1 MSRTIAALWV
11 AGVAAAVLAATVTL
25 DNAGQEEPIAVVAV
39 AVAIGFAY
47 LLTGTIALQR
57 RPGSLVGPLMVATA
71 FAWFAGSLATSGRP
85 LLFTIGVLFSSVFL
99 ALLAQATIAFPT
111 GRPQNR
117 EQRVLITA
125 IWILATVGQFVALLV
140 VEPRAEGGC
149 DGCPE
154 NLLYTNANETLRSIV
169 DVSVLIAAVVICFAA
184 AVSVTRRRRRAAPAL
199 RRVLAPVYWPSVTV
213 FVVIGL
219 SQVSRWVP
227 DAVATVAQ
235 TALLV
240 MVAILPLSLLIA
252 QLRAQLYRAAAV
264 DRLVEDLQAGPSGE
278 DLREAVARALRDP
291 SVEIAYWLPDRE
303 VYVAVDG
310 SETTLPAP
318 GGRRSTAPVER
329 GGVLIA
335 QLVHDEAVREDPPLL
350 DAVCG
355 AAAVAIEH
363 DRLDAQLR
371 AHVAELRA
379 SRQRLLE
386 VGGVERRRLEHDLRD
401 GARRRLESL
410 AVAIAEA
417 QETLRTTRSGRAR

>member
-1 MSRTIAALWV
+1 M
-11 AGVAAAVLAATVTL
+11 
-25 DNAGQEEPIAVVAV
+25 
-39 AVAIGFAY
+39 
-47 LLTGTIALQR
+47 
-57 RPGSLVGPLMVATA
+57 
-71 FAWFAGSLATSGRP
+71 
-85 LLFTIGVLFSSVFL
+85 
-99 ALLAQATIAFPT
+99 
-111 GRPQNR
+111 
-117 EQRVLITA
+117 
-125 IWILATVGQFVALLV
+125 
-140 VEPRAEGGC
+140 
-149 DGCPE
+149 
-154 NLLYTNANETLRSIV
+154 
-169 DVSVLIAAVVICFAA
+169 SVLIAAVVICFAA

-227 DAVATVAQ
+227 DAVATVTQ

-310 SETTLPAP
+310 SETSLPAP

-355 AAAVAIEH
+355 AAAVAIER

-386 VGGVERRRLEHDLRD
+386 VGAVERRRLEHDLRD
-401 GARRRLESL
+401 GAGRRLASL
-410 AVAIAEA
+410 AAAIAEA
-417 QETLRTTRSGRAR
+417 QETLATEPERAGVVIDGAGEELAIALAELRDLARGIHPAVLSDRGLAPALDALAARTPLDVELDVNLPAACPSASRRPPTSWPPRRSTSCVAAAPRARACAPRRSARARRSRSRATCTRRTARRPVRRASPIACSRSTAISSACCFPAGGAIVRAELPCG